1 MNEKI
6 NIYSWRVAS
15 VAVFIICLLLI
26 IYVILPYVALTLE
39 KYQVYSIQ
47 KESLE
52 LVGDWSDQL
61 EELNEKQQMLNESM
75 QTIYI
80 GLPKEQKFSS
90 VVSSLFTTAKSS
102 NVSINRI
109 EPSESI
115 SIGNQLKKE
124 FSLELQSEYHNLARF
139 INRIEQ
145 GEYLISLQRM
155 SIESNPDMGLMLEST
170 ITFELTMQ
178 SGLK

>member
-1 MNEKI
+1 MSENI
-6 NIYSWRVAS
+6 NIYLWRVAS
-15 VAVFIICLLLI
+15 IAVFTTCILLI
-26 IYVILPYVALTLE
+26 IYVVLPYVALTLE

-52 LVGDWSDQL
+52 LVGDWGDQL
-61 EELNEKQQMLNESM
+61 EELNEKQHVLNASM
-75 QTIYI
+75 QTIYV
-80 GLPKEQKFSS
+80 GLPKEQEFSS

-102 NVSINRI
+102 NVSISKI

-124 FSLELQSEYHNLARF
+124 FSLELRSEYHNLARF
-139 INRIEQ
+139 INRVEQ
-145 GEYLISLQRM
+145 GDYLINLQRM
-155 SIESNPDMGLMLEST
+155 SIESNPAMGSMLEST

-178 SGLK
+178 NGVE